1 MSDNRF
7 TVSTVESECKK
18 NGIHMGASIIGRPL
32 RTSLETVERGDP
44 NSQSDTWLHDA
55 GWRRK
60 RSLAQLTR
68 EALPRME
75 NYRNSKR
82 ALKRPS
88 LGELHGDH
96 LITEEDEKQCQR
108 ETKSPTPAHGIK
120 LGWIQGVLIPCLLNI
135 WGVMLFLRISWV
147 VSQAGIG
154 LTLIIIAISAIVC
167 VITTLSMS
175 AICTNG
181 EVKGGGI
188 YYIISRSLGPEF
200 GASVGIIFA
209 FANAVA
215 ASMNTIG
222 FCDSLND
229 LLRIQGVKIIDNGV
243 NDVRIVGAVALVVMC
258 IICAV
263 GMDWES
269 KAQNFLIAIIVGAMV
284 DFIVGTLMGPNDA
297 SDVAH
302 GFVGLSATTLSEN
315 FNSDFRFSEGLH
327 QDFFSVFAI
336 FFPSVTGI
344 QAGANISGD
353 LKDPASAIP
362 KGTLLALLIS
372 MVSYALMVLFSG
384 GGALRDASG
393 NVSDLIMA
401 NGTVVNY
408 TGISNCVNSLHGCGY
423 GLHNSYSV
431 MQLMSAWGP
440 LIYGGCWA
448 ATLST
453 ALTNLLSVPRL
464 IQALGVD
471 RIYPGLIFFS
481 KPYGKHGEPYRGYVL
496 TFIVSL
502 MFLLIADLNTIAP
515 LISNFYLASYALINF
530 CTFHAALVRPLGW
543 RPTFR
548 YYNVWLSMSG
558 FLMCVAI
565 MFLISW
571 IMSLVTFAVFFT
583 LYLIV
588 HYRKPDVNWGS
599 STQAQMYKTALSS
612 AHNLARTG
620 EHVKNYWPQLLVLAG
635 RPSDRPALVD
645 LGNLITKSGSLM
657 MIGDI
662 SQKKLSYKERVHRSR
677 TGDEWLRGRKVRAF
691 CASVNGFSFESGARA
706 LMQAAGVGRL
716 APNVLLMGYKAD
728 WATAPAAD
736 LESYFNVL
744 HTAFET
750 RLAVAI
756 VRVAGGLDYSAVE
769 GQGEAPGEG
778 QGEGAALTATSS
790 GSGDLRIKRP
800 QAQIMHADSDLD
812 IRSTATTGSQPS
824 SRHNL
829 NLLTLTT
836 SRSFTISEKSDS
848 KEKKKDKKLFD
859 IQRQIIYKSSSGVE
873 VSMEQLSQM
882 TLFKRKQ
889 ESGTLDVWWLYDDG
903 GLTILLPYI
912 VSQRASWQRCK
923 LRIFALA
930 NRRHEMELEERNMA
944 NLLAKFRIDYS
955 SLTMVQDIMEPPQA
969 ETKKLFEEIIKGFT
983 DGKGECSIAQSELA
997 TLCEKTHRQLR
1008 LRELLLA
1015 NSSNAQLVVMSLPMP
1030 RKGSVSAPLYMAWLE
1045 VMSRDLPPMLFVRGN
1060 QTSVLTFYS

>member
-1 MSDNRF
+1 MGTKDDSEVPRF
-7 TVSTVESECKK
+7 TVYPVTNDNKK
-18 NGIHMGASIIGRPL
+18 NGIHVGAAIITRPL
-32 RTSLETVERGDP
+32 RSSVETVERGDP
-44 NSQSDTWLHDA
+44 NPQPDTWLHDA

-96 LITEEDEKQCQR
+96 LIEEDIKQTQR
-108 ETKSPTPAHGIK
+108 DTKSPTPAGGIK

-154 LTLIIIAISAIVC
+154 MSLVIIAISAIVC

-222 FCDSLND
+222 FCDSLNE
-229 LLRIQGVKIIDNGV
+229 LLQSQGLKIIDNSI
-243 NDVRIVGAVALVVMC
+243 NDVRIVGAVALLVMC

-284 DFIVGTLMGPNDA
+284 DFVVGTIMGPKDLTE
-297 SDVAH
+297 VAE
-302 GFVGLSATTLSEN
+302 GFVGLSATTFVEN
-315 FNSDFRFSEGLH
+315 FNPDFRYSEKLD
-327 QDFFSVFAI
+327 QDFFTVFAI

-372 MVSYALMVLFSG
+372 MISYAAMVLISG

-393 NVSDLIMA
+393 NVTDLVVM
-401 NGTVVNY
+401 NGTVMNH
-408 TGISNCVNSLHGCGY
+408 SALRNCVNTTMGCQF

-440 LIYGGCWA
+440 FIYAGCWA

-464 IQALGVD
+464 IQALGID

-502 MFLLIADLNTIAP
+502 LFLLIGELNTIAP

-548 YYNVWLSMSG
+548 YYNVWVSLLG
-558 FLMCVAI
+558 FLLCVAI
-565 MFLISW
+565 MLLISW
-571 IMSLVTFAVFFT
+571 VMSLITFAIFFT

-588 HYRKPDVNWGS
+588 HYRHPDVNWGS

-620 EHVKNYWPQLLVLAG
+620 EHVKNYWPQLLVLSG
-635 RPSDRPALVD
+635 KPQDRPALVD
-645 LGNLITKSGSLM
+645 LGHLITKAGSLM
-657 MIGDI
+657 IVGDI
-662 SQKKLSYKERVHRSR
+662 LQKKLSYKERSYRLRSS
-677 TGDEWLRGRKVRAF
+677 DEWLRGRKVRAF
-691 CASVNGFSFESGARA
+691 CTNVNGFSFETGARA
-706 LMQAAGVGRL
+706 LMQSTGVGRL
-716 APNVLLMGYKAD
+716 APNVLLMGYKSD
-728 WATAPAAD
+728 WTTAPTND
-736 LESYFNVL
+736 LVSYFNVL

-750 RLAVAI
+750 KLAVAI
-756 VRVAGGLDYSAVE
+756 LRVSGGLDYGCVTSEEVPS
-769 GQGEAPGEG
+769 GLSD
-778 QGEGAALTATSS
+778 LTATSS
-790 GSGDLRIKRP
+790 GSADLRVRRTT
-800 QAQIMHADSDLD
+800 QIMHADSDLD
-812 IRSTATTGSQPS
+812 IRNADSRPP

-836 SRSFTISEKSDS
+836 SRSFTISEKSDT
-848 KEKKKDKKLFD
+848 KEKKKDKKGTD
-859 IQRQIIYKSSSGVE
+859 IHRQIVYKSSSGIE
-873 VSMEQLSQM
+873 LSMDQLSQM
-882 TLFKRKQ
+882 TLFQKKKGRWDA
-889 ESGTLDVWWLYDDG
+889 G
-903 GLTILLPYI
+903 
-912 VSQRASWQRCK
+912 C
-923 LRIFALA
+923 
-930 NRRHEMELEERNMA
+930 
-944 NLLAKFRIDYS
+944 
-955 SLTMVQDIMEPPQA
+955 MV
-969 ETKKLFEEIIKGFT
+969 
-983 DGKGECSIAQSELA
+983 
-997 TLCEKTHRQLR
+997 
-1008 LRELLLA
+1008 
-1015 NSSNAQLVVMSLPMP
+1015 VV
-1030 RKGSVSAPLYMAWLE
+1030 
-1045 VMSRDLPPMLFVRGN
+1045 
-1060 QTSVLTFYS
+1060 

>member
-1 MSDNRF
+1 MNDENRF
-7 TVSTVESECKK
+7 NVSAVEGESKK
-18 NGIHMGASIIGRPL
+18 NGIHMGANIITRPL
-32 RTSLETVERGDP
+32 RSSVENVERGVAP
-44 NSQSDTWLHDA
+44 NSQSE
-55 GWRRK
+55 GWHHESGWKRR

-96 LITEEDEKQCQR
+96 LITEEDEKDQNHR
-108 ETKSPTPAHGIK
+108 DTKSPTPAVGIK
-120 LGWIQGVLIPCLLNI
+120 LGWIQGVFIPCLLNI
-135 WGVMLFLRISWV
+135 WGVMLFLRLSWV

-154 LTLIIIAISAIVC
+154 LSLVIIAISAIVC

-229 LLRIQGVKIIDNGV
+229 LLRSNGLKITEDPI
-243 NDVRIVGAVALVVMC
+243 NDVRIVGTVALLVMC
-258 IICAV
+258 IICAI

-284 DFIVGTLMGPNDA
+284 DFVVGTIMGPKDNSEIA
-297 SDVAH
+297 K
-302 GFVGLSATTLSEN
+302 GFVGLSSATFVEN
-315 FNSDFRFSEGLH
+315 FKSDFRFSEKLD
-327 QDFFSVFAI
+327 QNFFSVFAI

-372 MVSYALMVLFSG
+372 MVSYTLMVLFAG

-393 NVSDLIMA
+393 NITDLLIV
-401 NGTVVNY
+401 NGTVTDYSSV
-408 TGISNCVNSLHGCGY
+408 SLCALNNTCEY

-440 LIYGGCWA
+440 FIYGGCWA

-481 KPYGKHGEPYRGYVL
+481 KPYGRHGEPYRGYVL
-496 TFIVSL
+496 TFFVSL
-502 MFLLIADLNTIAP
+502 LFLLIADLNTIAP

-548 YYNVWLSMSG
+548 YYNMWLSLAE

-565 MFLISW
+565 MLLVHW
-571 IMSLVTFAVFFT
+571 VMSLVTFAIFFT

-588 HYRKPDVNWGS
+588 HYRRPDVNWGS

-612 AHNLARTG
+612 AHALARTG

-635 RPSDRPALVD
+635 RPQARPALVD
-645 LGNLITKSGSLM
+645 LGNLISKAGSLM
-657 MIGDI
+657 IVGDI
-662 SQKKLSYKERVHRSR
+662 SQVRSQHLQCSLLCR
-677 TGDEWLRGRKVRAF
+677 TRCAHARARSDDEWLRGRKVRAF
-691 CASVNGFSFESGARA
+691 CSRVHRLQLSSLARA
-706 LMQAAGVGRL
+706 RSCRLSGVGRL
-716 APNVLLMGYKAD
+716 APNVLLMGYKSD
-728 WATAPAAD
+728 WTTCPAND
-736 LESYFNVL
+736 LVSYFNVL
-744 HTAFET
+744 HTVFEN

-756 VRVAGGLDYSAVE
+756 VRVSGGLDYSAVVSE
-769 GQGEAPGEG
+769 GAE
-778 QGEGAALTATSS
+778 EGAAGSLTATSS
-790 GSGDLRIKRP
+790 SGELRVRRDGL
-800 QAQIMHADSDLD
+800 IMHADSDLD
-812 IRSTATTGSQPS
+812 IRDTQPK
-824 SRHNL
+824 HNL
-829 NLLTLTT
+829 SNLLTLTT
-836 SRSFTISEKSDS
+836 SRSFTISEC
-848 KEKKKDKKLFD
+848 KEKDKKKKERKPND
-859 IQRQIIYKSSSGVE
+859 MHRQIVYNTASGLE
-873 VSMEQLSQM
+873 LSKFQLAQM
-882 TLFKRKQ
+882 SLFQKKQ

-912 VSQRASWQRCK
+912 ISQRSAWANCK

-930 NRRHEMELEERNMA
+930 NRLHEMELEERNMA
-944 NLLAKFRIDYS
+944 NLLAKSGRNPKPKALFDETIKKFTEESASPDCRISD
-955 SLTMVQDIMEPPQA
+955 MELQ
-969 ETKKLFEEIIKGFT
+969 T
-983 DGKGECSIAQSELA
+983 LA
-997 TLCEKTHRQLR
+997 VKTNRQLR

-1015 NSSNAQLVVMSLPMP
+1015 NSKDARLVVMSLPMP
-1030 RKGSVSAPLYMAWLE
+1030 RKGSISAPLYMAWLE
-1045 VMSRDLPPMLFVRGN
+1045 MMSRDLPPMLFVRGN
-1060 QTSVLTFYS
+1060 HTSVLTFYS

>member
-1 MSDNRF
+1 MAESRF
-7 TVSTVESECKK
+7 SVSAVDTESKK
-18 NGIHMGASIIGRPL
+18 NGIHMGASIISRPL
-32 RTSLETVERGDP
+32 RSSVETVEKGDP
-44 NSQSDTWLHDA
+44 NPQPDTWLHDA

-96 LITEEDEKQCQR
+96 LITEEEEKQPQR
-108 ETKSPTPAHGIK
+108 ETKSPTPAVGIK

-147 VSQAGIG
+147 VAQAGIG
-154 LTLIIIAISAIVC
+154 LTLVIIAISAIVC

-229 LLRIQGVKIIDNGV
+229 LLLTQGVKIIDNSV
-243 NDVRIVGAVALVVMC
+243 NDVRIVGTVALIVMC

-269 KAQNFLIAIIVGAMV
+269 KAQNFLIAVIVGAMV
-284 DFIVGTLMGPNDA
+284 DFVVGTLMGPKDVIEVA
-297 SDVAH
+297 S
-302 GFVGLSATTLSEN
+302 GFVGLSTATLSEN
-315 FNSDFRFSEGLH
+315 FKPNFRFSEGLD

-372 MVSYALMVLFSG
+372 MVSYALMVLFAG

-393 NVSDLIMA
+393 NVTDLLL
-401 NGTVVNY
+401 VNN
-408 TGISNCVNSLHGCGY
+408 TLVDFSGVSHCVNTTVGCKY

-440 LIYGGCWA
+440 FIYAGCWA

-496 TFIVSL
+496 TFFVSL
-502 MFLLIADLNTIAP
+502 IFLLIADLNTIAP

-548 YYNVWLSMSG
+548 YYNLWVSMVG
-558 FLMCVAI
+558 FLLCIGI
-565 MFLISW
+565 MLLISW
-571 IMSLVTFAVFFT
+571 IMSLVTFAIFFT

-635 RPSDRPALVD
+635 RAQDRPALVD
-645 LGNLITKSGSLM
+645 LGSLITKSGSLM
-657 MIGDI
+657 IVGDI
-662 SQKKLSYKERVHRSR
+662 SQQKLSYKERAHRLRSS
-677 TGDEWLRGRKVRAF
+677 DEWLRGRKVRAF
-691 CASVNGFSFESGARA
+691 SACVNGFSFENGARA

-716 APNVLLMGYKAD
+716 APNVLVMGYKAD
-728 WATAPAAD
+728 WATAPPSD

-750 RLAVAI
+750 RLAVGI
-756 VRVAGGLDYSAVE
+756 VRVAGGLDYS
-769 GQGEAPGEG
+769 PL
-778 QGEGAALTATSS
+778 GAEEPSSGLTAASS
-790 GSGDLRIKRP
+790 SADLRVRAP
-800 QAQIMHADSDLD
+800 IMHADSDLD
-812 IRSTATTGSQPS
+812 IRADSQPS

-836 SRSFTISEKSDS
+836 SRSFTISEKSDTKDRK
-848 KEKKKDKKLFD
+848 KEKKGID
-859 IQRQIIYKSSSGVE
+859 IHRQVVYKSASGIELSV
-873 VSMEQLSQM
+873 EQLSYM
-882 TLFKRKQ
+882 TIFRRKQ
-889 ESGTLDVWWLYDDG
+889 EAGTIDVWWLYDDG
-903 GLTILLPYI
+903 GLTMLLPYI
-912 VSQRASWQRCK
+912 ISQRSAWARCA

-930 NRRHEMELEERNMA
+930 NRHHELELEERNMA

-955 SLTMVQDIMEPPQA
+955 SLTMVQDITELPQP
-969 ETKKLFEEIIKGFT
+969 ETKKTFEELIKKFT
-983 DGKGECSIAQSELA
+983 DGTGEVKISPTELN
-997 TLCEKTHRQLR
+997 TLSEKTNRQLR

-1015 NSSNAQLVVMSLPMP
+1015 NSSQARLVVMSLPMP
-1030 RKGSVSAPLYMAWLE
+1030 RKGSVSAPLYMSWLE
-1045 VMSRDLPPMLFVRGN
+1045 VLSRDLPPVLFVRGN
-1060 QTSVLTFYS
+1060 HTSVLTFYS